1 MAKLRLYIMLQ
12 NIANGLAQPFISF
25 LAAVGGAGGPL
36 LGLVSSANSFF
47 WGVVQLPLSYS
58 KARPG
63 RLLLL
68 GNLLLGLL
76 WVFLGLF
83 GSIDPIIYTAIY
95 VGIASLNG
103 LISFAWLL
111 VMEELS
117 KGSRGRVLAE
127 YSFFGSVGGLIA
139 TLLAGLWIGRSL
151 AAASYV
157 FYVTA
162 AILALNSVNVIG
174 ITIGERQRLPGPSA
188 PPRFYLVTTLFAV
201 TWSFSWP
208 LFPLAQVYVFDMT
221 TTNVAIISVIAGVS
235 TLALQRRVGRMVD
248 GHRRAMMFLG
258 RLGLITFPLA
268 YALSPNVYWI
278 YVANVMS
285 GFTNSVSNTAYMA
298 YLFDNARDRNKAI
311 GLYNAVYGAG
321 ALLGSVLG
329 GWASALV
336 IPYLGMKRGLDLL
349 FTADAA
355 ARASMAALYLTLDDA
370 SMRPAAVAVAKR

>member
-68 GNLLLGLL
+68 GNLLLALL
-76 WVFLGLF
+76 WVLLGLF
-83 GSIDPIIYTAIY
+83 GPIDSIIYTAIY

-162 AILALNSVNVIG
+162 AILALNSINVIG
-174 ITIGERQRLPGPSA
+174 ITISERQRLPGPSA

-248 GHRRAMMFLG
+248 GHRRTMMFLG

-278 YVANVMS
+278 YVANVVS

-298 YLFDNARDRNKAI
+298 YLFDNAKDRNKAI
-311 GLYNAVYGAG
+311 GLYNAVYGA
-321 ALLGSVLG
+321 ATLLGSIMG
-329 GWASALV
+329 GWASSLV
-336 IPYLGMKRGLDLL
+336 IPYLGIRRGLDLL

-355 ARASMAALYLTLDDA
+355 ARASMAVLYLTLDDA
-370 SMRPAAVAVAKR
+370 SLRPAAVAVAKR